1 MDKKIIIKR
10 ILIVV
15 FFVLLTM
22 VTISELNKGSVDF
35 NSNLS
40 KNKVVE
46 ITFSSS
52 WGGAD
57 IRSQALEKVLE
68 EFEKEN
74 PDIKVKNRSRG
85 NDDFL
90 YTLKTDFAQGNE
102 PDVFGLWPGSDER
115 KLISSGKVANLS
127 PILDEDMQWKHSF
140 KTEAWDYVTFGDKI
154 YALPLEII
162 YEGLFINKSL
172 FHRYNIKVPE
182 NYEELKNSVKEFR
195 KHNIIPIAFNCTPE
209 GTYLYQNI
217 VMKLGGK
224 EDIEN
229 PYASGKIS
237 ENYIKG
243 MNYMKELYEM
253 KAFPEDVF
261 IIDDKARNN
270 LFLQKKAAMIVQGS
284 WFIGDGAVSSLD
296 KDIQLIPF
304 PVFEEGAADK
314 SAIVYGVGNG
324 NFHMSSRAFYSQEKR
339 EASIKLLKYL
349 TTEEVAKVLINSTG
363 SMANL
368 RITDDTEEKG
378 LILTG
383 RNMVKSSRELVGP
396 PDSFIERTNWEN
408 ILVKK
413 FPEML
418 EGNVSPEEI
427 FEEME

>member
-224 EDIEN
+224 EDVEN

-270 LFLQKKAAMIVQGS
+270 LFLEKKAAMIVQGS

-339 EASIKLLKYL
+339 EAAIKLLKYL

-368 RITDDTEEKG
+368 RITDDSEEVG

-383 RNMVKSSRELVGP
+383 RNMVKSSLELVGP

-418 EGNVSPEEI
+418 EGNVSPEQI